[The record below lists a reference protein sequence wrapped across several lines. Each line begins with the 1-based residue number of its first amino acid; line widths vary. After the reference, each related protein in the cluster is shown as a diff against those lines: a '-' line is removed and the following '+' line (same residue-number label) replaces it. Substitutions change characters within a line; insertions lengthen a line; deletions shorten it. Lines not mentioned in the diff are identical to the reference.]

1 MVIVS
6 DAGAITMLKGMVALA
21 PELSVT
27 CTVKFDVPAAE
38 GVPVMLPAALSDRPA
53 GSEPALTAQLY
64 GNVPPLAAR
73 VC

>member
-6 DAGAITMLKGMVALA
+6 AAGAITMLSACEALA

-27 CTVKFDVPAAE
+27 CAVKLDVPADE
-38 GVPVMLPAALSDRPA
+38 GVPVMLPVALRDMPPGNA
-53 GSEPALTAQLY
+53 PALTAQLY
-64 GNVPPLAAR
+64 TPVPPLAAR